1 MKDNK
6 IPKKPIWSKLII
18 VCVFSL
24 MAGAFLF
31 AVFIFSG
38 LSPDFL
44 TDEQCSQL
52 NDQSF
57 INGTYYGNQIT
68 LFNIMNTT
76 INCEETYQIQVNNQ
90 TYNLVLVECLE
101 LNNQGGNK

>member
-6 IPKKPIWSKLII
+6 TPNNPIWSKLII
-18 VCVFSL
+18 TCVFSL

-31 AVFIFSG
+31 ASFIFLG

-44 TDEQCSQL
+44 TDGQCSEL
-52 NDQSF
+52 NDESF

-76 INCEETYQIQVNNQ
+76 INCEENYEIQVNDQ
-90 TYNLVLVECLE
+90 TYNLVLVECLQ
-101 LNNQGGNK
+101 LNQGGNK